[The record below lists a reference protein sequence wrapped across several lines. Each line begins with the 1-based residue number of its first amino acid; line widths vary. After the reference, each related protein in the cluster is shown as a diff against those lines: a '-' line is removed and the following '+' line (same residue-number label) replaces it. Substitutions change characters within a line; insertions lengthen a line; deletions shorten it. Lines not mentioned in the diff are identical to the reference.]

1 MDFNEASE
9 QGTGIIRVEVYI
21 YHTCS
26 SSSSSEVVWGCWRV
40 DFFLWSE
47 MEGMWESK
55 VKFPTPI
62 LSVRSAILVFRGGV
76 LLWSQGVLG
85 LDGSSPRVSHI

>member
-1 MDFNEASE
+1 
-9 QGTGIIRVEVYI
+9 
-21 YHTCS
+21 
-26 SSSSSEVVWGCWRV
+26 
-40 DFFLWSE
+40 
-47 MEGMWESK
+47 MWESK

-76 LLWSQGVLG
+76 LLWSKGVLG